1 MADDDGRLL
10 VGCIIGFGGGIYTF
24 LKGFREYRKYRLVA
38 DTPKIRIRS
47 VPMGVEQARLRH
59 VTQMAGQGMGFV
71 SRAIAPAHQ
80 SQGQSLLNMLADPT
94 GAGAEGF
101 RNQMVSAVLARQDP
115 GGEIARLALEV
126 WKHPQG
132 TPEFECALV
141 RCAQAYS
148 RTMASAKNTFDASP
162 PCVPQARQNPQA
174 LAIVAM
180 AAGSR
185 EPQADPG
192 GRKGAPSRPG
202 VWARTNGWDD
212 AAGNS
217 YRHRL
222 LPAKRVLSRARPNLR
237 HHRHLR

>member
-101 RNQMVSAVLARQDP
+101 RNQMVSAILARQDP

-148 RTMASAKNTFDASP
+148 RTMATAKNAIDASA
-162 PCVPQARQNPQA
+162 VLAQAHQNPQA
-174 LAIVAM
+174 LAMIAAVAG
-180 AAGSR
+180 AA
-185 EPQADPG
+185 EPQTDPEAEKARQAALAY
-192 GRKGAPSRPG
+192 GRGSLAGMGRQVAYIPIGCFRLKEHCRVPG
-202 VWARTNGWDD
+202 RT
-212 AAGNS
+212 
-217 YRHRL
+217 
-222 LPAKRVLSRARPNLR
+222 
-237 HHRHLR
+237 